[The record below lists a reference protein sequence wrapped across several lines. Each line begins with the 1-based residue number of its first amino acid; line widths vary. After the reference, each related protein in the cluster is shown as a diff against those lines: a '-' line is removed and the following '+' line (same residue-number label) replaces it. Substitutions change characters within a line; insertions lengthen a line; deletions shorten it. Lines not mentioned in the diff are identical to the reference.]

1 MRMTR
6 NQYALAEIKYDEIVL
21 NADYC
26 EFWIGSK
33 ISLITKLFLIFMK
46 FVSWAG
52 ISIVFSVR

>member
-1 MRMTR
+1 MQ
-6 NQYALAEIKYDEIVL
+6 NIVNSEL
-21 NADYC
+21 EAKD
-26 EFWIGSK
+26 IK